1 MGLKKQ
7 KHADVILEFSL
18 KVYLLYIFLKS
29 FSGASDETSPPQITI
44 NEICEQISVKKD
56 DVIST
61 LQTLNLINYYRGQ
74 YVLTLNDD
82 LKSRHAKEIAKRRLR
97 IDANAVHW
105 TPKDWSKRSKW

>member
-1 MGLKKQ
+1 M
-7 KHADVILEFSL
+7 
-18 KVYLLYIFLKS
+18 
-29 FSGASDETSPPQITI
+29 
-44 NEICEQISVKKD
+44 KKD

-82 LKSRHAKEIAKRRLR
+82 LKSRHAKEIAKRRLK
-97 IDANAVHW
+97 IDANNIHW